1 MKEVRKI
8 EKLEKRKKEIFL
20 LVIIIIVA
28 IGIIYSFFSEKTE
41 NIEEISSVQEEENNV
56 VSTNNI
62 IEEKIQT
69 IMVHIMGQVNNP
81 GVVELQENARIQD
94 AIEAAG
100 GTTNEA
106 DFSKINLAYILEDGM
121 KIYIPKIGEEQQ
133 TYITKES
140 GIIKEENED
149 EEEEELMI
157 NINTASKEELE
168 SLPGIGESIATRIV
182 NYRKENGK
190 FSKIEDIQN
199 VSGIGEAKY
208 NNIKNYIT
216 VK

>member
-1 MKEVRKI
+1 MYEFNKKQKI
-8 EKLEKRKKEIFL
+8 IIVIIFS
-20 LVIIIIVA
+20 IIIIA
-28 IGIIYSFFSEKTE
+28 FLYYIYTKDKSTF
-41 NIEEISSVQEEENNV
+41 ISSEELEVENTTEEETEEV
-56 VSTNNI
+56 EEESQKIIVHVS
-62 IEEKIQT
+62 
-69 IMVHIMGQVNNP
+69 GAVNKE
-81 GVVELQENARIQD
+81 GIVELDADSRISDAIDKAEGLAENAD
-94 AIEAAG
+94 
-100 GTTNEA
+100 TK
-106 DFSKINLAYILEDGM
+106 KINLAFKLEDGM

-149 EEEEELMI
+149 EKEEELMI

>member
-1 MKEVRKI
+1 MRKI

-28 IGIIYSFFSEKTE
+28 IGMIYSIFSEKTE
-41 NIEEISSVQEEENNV
+41 NIEEISSVQEEENNA

-69 IMVHIMGQVNNP
+69 IMVHIMGQVNYP

-100 GTTNEA
+100 GTTSEA

-121 KIYIPKIGEEQQ
+121 KIYIPKIGEEEKQA
-133 TYITKES
+133 YITQDS
-140 GIIKEENED
+140 GDTIIEENKKEEEGK
-149 EEEEELMI
+149 LMV

>member
-1 MKEVRKI
+1 MIIVI
-8 EKLEKRKKEIFL
+8 II
-20 LVIIIIVA
+20 LVIIS
-28 IGIIYSFFSEKTE
+28 IIYSIFSEKTE
-41 NIEEISSVQEEENNV
+41 NTEEISSIQEEQINSVKENTV
-56 VSTNNI
+56 V
-62 IEEKIQT
+62 EEKAT

-100 GTTNEA
+100 GATLEA
-106 DFSKINLAYILEDGM
+106 DFSKINLAYILEDGL
-121 KIYIPKIGEEQQ
+121 KIYIPKIGEEEKQE
-133 TYITKES
+133 YITKES
-140 GIIKEENED
+140 GNTIIKEHNKKESEK
-149 EEEEELMI
+149 ETLMV

-168 SLPGIGESIATRIV
+168 SLPGIGEAIATRII